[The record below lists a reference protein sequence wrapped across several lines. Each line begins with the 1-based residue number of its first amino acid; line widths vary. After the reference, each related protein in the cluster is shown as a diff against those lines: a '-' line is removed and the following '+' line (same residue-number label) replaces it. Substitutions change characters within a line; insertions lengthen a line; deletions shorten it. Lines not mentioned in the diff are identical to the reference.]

1 MRLAFGRGAQPSLE
15 RATPHDYDSALRGW
29 LLSGLDTEHV
39 TDAHRN
45 AARRVGA
52 NLNGK
57 TMTLRLAPH
66 AMRSL
71 DARDVAEWEK
81 RAAIGVGSGSIGGYT
96 VADTMMGALEK
107 ALLAFG
113 GMRSVATVIRTA
125 TGSDMPIP
133 TSDDT
138 SNKGALLAENTQVS
152 EVDITFSQLVLQ
164 AYKYSS
170 KSVLV
175 SQEFLQDSSINVN
188 EFIGNALGERIAR
201 IQNDNFTTGT
211 GSSQPNGIITAATS
225 SSITFTGSATVS
237 YDNLVDLVHSV
248 DPAYRMNGKFMF
260 HDGALKMLKKVKVLQ
275 SLRPFT
281 GARVA
286 RDVVR
291 GQFEGYRQAHGV
303 APDSSTETFVG
314 IRALVDNWRWSG
326 VPFLLR
332 TGKAMRGRFTEV
344 VLRFRTPPFDLL
356 QPRRTITGMSAVLLP
371 FLDPATPD
379 IDGFLAHLVRTVE
392 AGLVPAIN
400 MDTGFG
406 PTIGSELRSEL
417 LRLARGSVAGE
428 VVAGAD
434 TGEDAVDRAQRRVRG
449 RHEAADV
456 REQHDQRE
464 RQPGQRFDRPEHR
477 GEPGRLGVDP
487 GRRKGTAGA
496 EGLRIELA

>member
-1 MRLAFGRGAQPSLE
+1 MDITELLNQKKQAVDAAAEIRNRVYADQNGEWRGDDNAKFDDLMSKADGFTAEIERAQRLDKAARSLSEADTTQGRRSDPQTPNTRGAQPNLE
-15 RATPHDYDSALRGW
+15 RATPHDYDVALRGW

-52 NLNGK
+52 NLGGK

-71 DARDVAEWEK
+71 DPRDVAEWEK

-211 GSSQPNGIITAATS
+211 GSSQPNGIVTAATS
-225 SSITFTGSATVS
+225 SSVTFTGTATIT

-248 DPAYRMNGKFMF
+248 DPAYRTNGKFMF

-275 SLRPFT
+275 YSGDTVGAPLWQPSMVAGQPDMVMGYQYVINQSMTTPAT
-281 GARVA
+281 GVKSILFGDFSKYLIRDC
-286 RDVVR
+286 RDV
-291 GQFEGYRQAHGV
+291 
-303 APDSSTETFVG
+303 TL
-314 IRALVDNWRWSG
+314 IR
-326 VPFLLR
+326 
-332 TGKAMRGRFTEV
+332 
-344 VLRFRTPPFDLL
+344 
-356 QPRRTITGMSAVLLP
+356 
-371 FLDPATPD
+371 LDERYAD
-379 IDGFLAHLVRTVE
+379 YHQVGFLAFARSDGDLLD
-392 AGLVPAIN
+392 AGTHPV
-400 MDTGFG
+400 
-406 PTIGSELRSEL
+406 
-417 LRLARGSVAGE
+417 
-428 VVAGAD
+428 
-434 TGEDAVDRAQRRVRG
+434 
-449 RHEAADV
+449 
-456 REQHDQRE
+456 
-464 RQPGQRFDRPEHR
+464 
-477 GEPGRLGVDP
+477 
-487 GRRKGTAGA
+487 KYGTQA
-496 EGLRIELA
+496 